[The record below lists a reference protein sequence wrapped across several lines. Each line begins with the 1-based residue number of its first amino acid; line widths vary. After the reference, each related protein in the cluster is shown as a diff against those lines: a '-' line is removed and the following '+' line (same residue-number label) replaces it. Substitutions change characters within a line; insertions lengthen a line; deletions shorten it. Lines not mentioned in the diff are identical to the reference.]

1 MMKKVIVFLV
11 LLLCLI
17 AAGCED
23 SAEESAGKSDD
34 NALIVR
40 NHYTQGGDIR
50 FRGHGAYVPVGDY
63 HVFVNIPPGEYEVTF
78 ETRGTPGQ
86 TFRTKGTVVFE
97 GHNETKTVRVEMF
110 GIQ

>member
-1 MMKKVIVFLV
+1 MNKWLV
-11 LLLCLI
+11 LCMLLLGLI
-17 AAGCED
+17 AVGCED
-23 SAEESAGKSDD
+23 SAEEAAGKSDD

-50 FRGHGAYVPVGDY
+50 FRGHSAYVPVGDY

-78 ETRGTPGQ
+78 ETRSTPGQ
-86 TFRTKGTVVFE
+86 TFRTTGTVVFE

>member
-1 MMKKVIVFLV
+1 MNRWFIAWV
-11 LLLCLI
+11 LLLGFI
-17 AAGCED
+17 AVGCED
-23 SAEESAGKSDD
+23 SASKSAGKSDD

-78 ETRGTPGQ
+78 ETRAIPGQ
-86 TFRTKGTVVFE
+86 GFRTRGKVVFE
-97 GHNETKTVRVEMF
+97 GHNETKSVRVEMF
-110 GIQ
+110 GIK